1 MSVLSLLPVSLQRI
15 ICAGGMGFLQI
26 FLASVCLPPCNVAVH
41 QGKCSSACSGLHAPA
56 LHLKVIA
63 TLPPCSVADNQGK
76 CSSACPG
83 HHAPALHLQVTATL
97 PPCSVADVQALMLWT
112 NPWLTARVFGGGLY
126 SLVCLRQ
133 LLSGGL
139 QGHTPH

>member
-1 MSVLSLLPVSLQRI
+1 MSVLPLLPVSLQRI

-26 FLASVCLPPCNVAVH
+26 FLASVCLPPCN
-41 QGKCSSACSGLHAPA
+41 
-56 LHLKVIA
+56 
-63 TLPPCSVADNQGK
+63 VADNQGK

-126 SLVCLRQ
+126 SLMCLRQ